1 MGGSHQMEINN
12 IMGGTI
18 GLVTTLSHIDS
29 VIRMVLYAIPLWY
42 VDKILVITDSKKET
56 VKRAFLI
63 FHTGI
68 REEIGH
74 GKEEKVERTS
84 EQR

>member
-1 MGGSHQMEINN
+1 
-12 IMGGTI
+12 
-18 GLVTTLSHIDS
+18 
-29 VIRMVLYAIPLWY
+29 MVLYAIPLWY

-68 REEIGH
+68 REKIGH
-74 GKEEKVERTS
+74 GKEEKGERTS